1 MPSFFRPVGDLTL
14 RWTYQFA
21 GLDPFYFYVVNIM
34 LHAINSFLIY
44 FFCRIW
50 YGDDSRAHLFSIVAG
65 LIFLTYP
72 SHSEAILWAIG
83 RGVSLATFFSL
94 LAMIIFISKLN
105 SVVKYLLVCLFYF
118 GALACY
124 ESAFLLPFVLF
135 TLMFRSSKKQH
146 VVWSLL
152 LLATLFIHLFLRYVY
167 TGGVWQAYNSV
178 IFARDII
185 QYLSTFIKI
194 ILRLFIPPFNHPL
207 LFAIIGGGILLGFV
221 FLLYNNRKRLAKDD
235 LFARTFVMCITG
247 LLVTILVSISFGMS
261 TRTSEGDRLAYLPSV
276 FYAIMVSLLITS
288 IFRGARSVTVAVA
301 VVLVFQTFFLLLNQK
316 NWNRASEY
324 AVKIINRIREHR
336 QRPLYIV
343 NLPSDYK
350 GAYVFRNC
358 LPEALLINKIDS
370 TGVRVVNVVQST
382 EFEKGRLTIVRE
394 KQGENIFIWPN
405 TLLEVKNGKVVRI
418 NGDSTVKN
426 SIELSAILYWNK
438 HDLVPLEN

>member
-1 MPSFFRPVGDLTL
+1 
-14 RWTYQFA
+14 
-21 GLDPFYFYVVNIM
+21 
-34 LHAINSFLIY
+34 
-44 FFCRIW
+44 
-50 YGDDSRAHLFSIVAG
+50 
-65 LIFLTYP
+65 
-72 SHSEAILWAIG
+72 
-83 RGVSLATFFSL
+83 
-94 LAMIIFISKLN
+94 
-105 SVVKYLLVCLFYF
+105 
-118 GALACY
+118 
-124 ESAFLLPFVLF
+124 
-135 TLMFRSSKKQH
+135 LMFRSSKKQH
-146 VVWSLL
+146 IVWSLL

-207 LFAIIGGGILLGFV
+207 LFAIIGSGVLLGFV